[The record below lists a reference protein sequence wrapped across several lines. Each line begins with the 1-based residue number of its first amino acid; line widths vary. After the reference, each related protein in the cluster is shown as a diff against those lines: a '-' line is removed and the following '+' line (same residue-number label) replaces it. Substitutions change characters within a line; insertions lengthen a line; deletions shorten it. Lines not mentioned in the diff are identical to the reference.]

1 MSTRGA
7 YRRQQ
12 TETQETTM
20 PEVKAQSVTVRPS
33 PLTSSALAFLGF
45 CLLLNGVMF
54 PLLIHDQSPSDVIRG
69 VVFISLPGLV
79 FGSLAFLQGWLRFR
93 TALVFD
99 DDGLRLTIPTSLGG
113 GCFFPV
119 RQGQLSWREVQR
131 LTTTQ
136 CVYSI
141 LKIPFSVRQYTLQ
154 TAQDRYT
161 LVPSFCPHLDKL
173 FSIMAEQTGV
183 SIEDLGTE
191 PRSLWR
197 RSPSSQKTSE

>member
-1 MSTRGA
+1 
-7 YRRQQ
+7 
-12 TETQETTM
+12 M
-20 PEVKAQSVTVRPS
+20 PEAKPQSVTVRPS

-79 FGSLAFLQGWLRFR
+79 FGSLTFVQGWLRLR

-99 DDGLRLTIPTSLGG
+99 DEGLRLTIPTLIGG
-113 GCFFPV
+113 ACFFPV
-119 RQGQLSWREVQR
+119 RQGQLRWGEVQR

-141 LKIPFSVRQYTLQ
+141 LLLPFSVKQYTLHTTQ
-154 TAQDRYT
+154 GSYT
-161 LVPSFCPHLDKL
+161 LAPSFCPHLDKL
-173 FSIMAEQTGV
+173 FSIMAEQTGAA
-183 SIEDLGTE
+183 IEDLGTE